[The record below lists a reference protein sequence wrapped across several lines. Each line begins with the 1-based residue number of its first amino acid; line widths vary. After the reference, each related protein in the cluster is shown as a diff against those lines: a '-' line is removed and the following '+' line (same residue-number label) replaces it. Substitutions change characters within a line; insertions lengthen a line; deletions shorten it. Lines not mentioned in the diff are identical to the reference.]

1 MIHTLAFTKWFI
13 HKHSASGIIVDG
25 KDLDFILSQ
34 LDQNSWEE
42 FTATADSIAISK
54 ITAETLIPQLVEKMP
69 KKPRAK
75 KGNDQGKK
83 IISNNNNDDAQL
95 PTDGGDVVPK
105 KRAPKAA
112 KSIQEPVEGEG
123 MVVVEGEGMV
133 VVEKKEPKKRAP
145 KNSLQEVVDKDPNQ
159 DGEIVVEKKEPKKRA
174 PKKSVQEVVVE
185 KKEPKK
191 RAPKKSVQEV
201 VVEDGEVVEEKVD
214 QQQSNEVVV
223 EKKEPKK
230 RVPKA
235 AKKID
240 QESVVDKDPTED
252 GEVVVEKKEPKKRAP
267 KAAKSIQEPVEGEG
281 EGVVVEKKEP
291 KKRAPKASKKSIQEL
306 VEGEE
311 GEIIEEKI
319 GSEKNKKKST
329 IVPDDVVIPMKEQD
343 SLGSDL
349 QEDIYQEDIE
359 LDLQEVFIDETL
371 YYRDVDNNWFNA
383 SLIPIADPT
392 TI

>member
-13 HKHSASGIIVDG
+13 NKHSASGIIVDG
-25 KDLDFILSQ
+25 NDLDFILSQ

-54 ITAETLIPQLVEKMP
+54 TTAETLIPQLVEKMP

-83 IISNNNNDDAQL
+83 IISNNNNDAQL
-95 PTDGGDVVPK
+95 PTYGGEVVSK

-123 MVVVEGEGMV
+123 MVVVE
-133 VVEKKEPKKRAP
+133 KKEPKKRAP
-145 KNSLQEVVDKDPNQ
+145 KKYVQEVVDKDPNQ
-159 DGEIVVEKKEPKKRA
+159 DG
-174 PKKSVQEVVVE
+174 EVVVE

-191 RAPKKSVQEV
+191 RAPKAAKSITEPIEGEREKEREGVVVEKKEPKKRAPKASKISLQEV
-201 VVEDGEVVEEKVD
+201 VAEDGEVIEEKVD

-230 RVPKA
+230 R
-235 AKKID
+235 
-240 QESVVDKDPTED
+240 
-252 GEVVVEKKEPKKRAP
+252 AP
-267 KAAKSIQEPVEGEG
+267 KASKISLQEPVEGEG
-281 EGVVVEKKEP
+281 EGVVVVVVEKKVS
-291 KKRAPKASKKSIQEL
+291 KKRAPKTSKNSLQEP

-349 QEDIYQEDIE
+349 QEDIYQEDHIE

-371 YYRDVDNNWFNA
+371 YYRDVDNNWFDA
-383 SLIPIADPT
+383 SLIQIADPT